1 MVTVFWWKNQEFE
14 MRIDKRNKK
23 WVLYNYTLQTVM
35 KEGKIK

>member
-1 MVTVFWWKNQEFE
+1 

-23 WVLYNYTLQTVM
+23 WVLYNYTLQTIM